1 MNASPPTPPALQP
14 LHANPWLTRTV
25 RIADVIDEAPGVAT
39 YRLTLDGDTDP
50 AAYSF
55 IPGQFNMLY
64 LPGVGESAISMSGDP
79 TRSDGW
85 THTVRVAGNVT
96 KTLAGL
102 KRGDTLGLRGPFGAG
117 WPVEELAGVNLIIV
131 AGGLGMAPVRS
142 LIYHVVH
149 HRNRYG
155 HVWLICG
162 ARTPEALLYRREYE
176 LWRQH
181 GIDVHETVDRATA
194 GWTGQIGV
202 VTTLIDRLRLPH
214 PKQTQ
219 LVACGPEVM
228 MKYAAASGV
237 RLGIAV
243 ERTWLSL
250 ERNMQCATG
259 LCGHCQL
266 GPEFICKDGPVL
278 RYDHIRP
285 YLFVEQL

>member
-1 MNASPPTPPALQP
+1 MTASLPTSPTLPP
-14 LHANPWLTRTV
+14 LHDNPWLTRTV

-50 AAYSF
+50 AAYGF

-79 TRSDGW
+79 TRSGGW

-96 KTLAGL
+96 RTLAGL
-102 KRGDTLGLRGPFGAG
+102 KRGDTLGLRGPFGTG
-117 WPVEELAGVNLIIV
+117 WPVDELAGGDVVIV
-131 AGGLGMAPVRS
+131 AGGLGMAPLRP
-142 LIYHVVH
+142 LIYHVMN
-149 HRNRYG
+149 HRDRFSR
-155 HVWLICG
+155 VTLICG
-162 ARTPEALLYRREYE
+162 ARTPDGLLYRREYDN
-176 LWRQH
+176 WRQH
-181 GIDVHETVDRATA
+181 RIDVHETVDRATA

-202 VTTLIDRLRLPH
+202 VTTLIDRLRLPD

-219 LVACGPEVM
+219 LIACGLE
-228 MKYAAASGV
+228 
-237 RLGIAV
+237 RGIAP
-243 ERTWLSL
+243 ERMWLSL